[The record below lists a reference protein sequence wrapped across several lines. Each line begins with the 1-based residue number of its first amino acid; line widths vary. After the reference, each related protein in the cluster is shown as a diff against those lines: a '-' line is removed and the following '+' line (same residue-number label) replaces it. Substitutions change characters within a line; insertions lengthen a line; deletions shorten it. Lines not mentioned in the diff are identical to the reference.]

1 MSNKVLI
8 DTKKEELINFYNNL
22 LFENNHGC
30 WILNINGFQ
39 SGHKLISKI
48 NNKELPNKVYSH
60 FYYPPIH
67 FNDIENIKYY
77 IDHKETSRFT
87 NKLEFYKR
95 INIPKSY
102 SIFIKIKNIDSYIC
116 YDYYFSKAKYH
127 DPRISIDTENIEK
140 NKKDIEFKIYVLKH
154 LNSKL

>member
-48 NNKELPNKVYSH
+48 NNKLFFNYQIRFIVIS
-60 FYYPPIH
+60 YYPPIH
-67 FNDIENIKYY
+67 FNDIENIKNY
-77 IDHKETSRFT
+77 IDHKVNLFMQEID
-87 NKLEFYKR
+87 LQ
-95 INIPKSY
+95 IN
-102 SIFIKIKNIDSYIC
+102 
-116 YDYYFSKAKYH
+116 
-127 DPRISIDTENIEK
+127 
-140 NKKDIEFKIYVLKH
+140 
-154 LNSKL
+154 

>member
-30 WILNINGFQ
+30 WVLNINGFQ

-48 NNKELPNKVYSH
+48 NKKELPNKIYSH
-60 FYYPPIH
+60 FYNPPIH

-77 IDHKETSRFT
+77 INHTETSRFT
-87 NKLEFYKR
+87 NKLEFNKR

-102 SIFIKIKNIDSYIC
+102 SIFIKIKNIDSFIC
-116 YDYYFSKAKYH
+116 YDYYFSKLKYL
-127 DPRISIDTENIEK
+127 DPRISINTENMEK